1 MEEPFVL
8 HKRPEAAAEMAANA
22 VVKYLNDC
30 EFTDPKI
37 KRYWLDIVF
46 NRVKDKAS
54 LNLK

>member
-1 MEEPFVL
+1 MEELFVL

-30 EFTDPKI
+30 EFTDPEI

>member
-1 MEEPFVL
+1 L

-30 EFTDPKI
+30 EFTDPEV

-54 LNLK
+54 LNLT